1 MVEQHVDLDGALGGA
16 VLGPVEDLGAEVDDR
31 AVQTIEFAGD
41 YQGGL
46 GVGREFGAEMAQE
59 GQEEI
64 LIDLP
69 GPVVIGVSQG
79 GMFRGFGNPEVD

>member
-16 VLGPVEDLGAEVDDR
+16 VLGPVEDLGAEVDDG
-31 AVQTIEFAGD
+31 AVQTKEFAGD
-41 YQGGL
+41 HQGRL
-46 GVGREFGAEMAQE
+46 CVGGEFGAEMAQE

-69 GPVVIGVSQG
+69 GAVLIRVSQG
-79 GMFRGFGNPEVD
+79 GA

>member
-1 MVEQHVDLDGALGGA
+1 
-16 VLGPVEDLGAEVDDR
+16 
-31 AVQTIEFAGD
+31 
-41 YQGGL
+41 
-46 GVGREFGAEMAQE
+46 MAQE

-69 GPVVIGVSQG
+69 GAVVIGVSQG